1 MQLAEG
7 FQREVGGVVLRVA
20 AAAEGLGLQVEDAD
34 DSEDTAFT
42 IDLLAERRFAGKEI
56 LRRVMAEDND
66 LGAAL
71 FF

>member
-1 MQLAEG
+1 MELAKG
-7 FQREVGGVVLRVA
+7 FQGKVCGVVLRVA

-34 DSEDTAFT
+34 DGEDAAFT

-56 LRRVMAEDND
+56 FRRVMAEDND

-71 FF
+71 FL